1 MGRREIDNALTST
14 TQEVFCIGTELS
26 LRALEEVQHILTES
40 ASSETA
46 DNLPRPL
53 LNQRWSLMSLAS
65 KGAGRVPLD
74 AVVKFV
80 RVARSYNQKEVVEML
95 AEHVV
100 KITKVQYKISAMV
113 PYGVCPWCPMVSAH
127 GALWCLP
134 MVPYGA
140 CPWCPMVSAHS
151 AL

>member
-1 MGRREIDNALTST
+1 MGGERERKGGRGGGEREKKKKIAQYVDGGERWGMGRREIDSALTST

-26 LRALEEVQHILTES
+26 LRALEEIQHILTES

-95 AEHVV
+95 AEHVI
-100 KITKVQYKISAMV
+100 KITKV
-113 PYGVCPWCPMVSAH
+113 
-127 GALWCLP
+127 
-134 MVPYGA
+134 
-140 CPWCPMVSAHS
+140 
-151 AL
+151 